1 MFDMKKVEIE
11 WGGKTLTLETGR
23 VARQADGAVLA
34 TLGETVVLCAVT
46 AAKNVKPGQDFFP
59 LTVHYQEKFSAAGR
73 IPGGFFKRER
83 GATEKETLTSR
94 LIDRPIRPLFPEG
107 FYNEVLCIAH
117 VMSYDGENEP
127 DVLAM
132 IAASAALTLS
142 GIPFMGPIGAARV
155 GYQGDDYI
163 LNPTQD
169 QIREGEL
176 DLVVAGTHNAVMMVE
191 SEAKELSED
200 VMLGAVMFAH
210 RSIQPVIQGI
220 IRLAEQAAKDP
231 WELAEGPDTS
241 AAKQQLR
248 DLIGDDI
255 AKAYATVDKGSRRE
269 QLDSARDK
277 AKAAFAEAEPQQ
289 QLVAMKLVKKL
300 EAEIVRGAILKDG
313 RRIDGRDTRTVRPI
327 EAMVGFLPRTHG
339 SALFTRGETQAI
351 CTTTL
356 GTKDAEQ
363 MIDGLEGLSYSRF
376 MLHYNF
382 PPYSVGE
389 VGRFGAPSRRE
400 TGHGKLAWRALHPV
414 LPSHEDFPYTIRI
427 LSDITESNGS
437 SSMATVCGG
446 CLALMDA
453 GVPIARPVSGIA
465 MGLILE
471 GKDFAV
477 ISDILGD
484 EDHLGDMDFKVA
496 GTSEGITS
504 LQMDIKIAGIT
515 EEIMKAALD
524 QANEGRAHI
533 LGEMAKA
540 LDHSRGELSAH
551 APRIETMQIDKAK
564 IRDVIGTGGKIIRE
578 IVATTGAKVDIDDEG
593 VIKISS
599 SDLNQI
605 EAARKWIQ
613 GIVEEA
619 EVGKIYTGKVVNIVD
634 FGAFV
639 NFMGGKDGLVHVSE
653 MRNER
658 VERPGD
664 VVAEGQEVKVKVLE
678 IDPRGKVRLSMR
690 VVDQETGAELEDTR
704 PPREERPRGDRG
716 DRGGRDRGPRRDG
729 EGRGDRGGR
738 DRGPRREGGDR
749 DRGER
754 SSRDDRGDR
763 GPGRE
768 GDRDRAPREGGERDR
783 GPREGGER
791 SDRGP
796 RRERGDR
803 DDGPAPDFAPA
814 FLTRDDD

>member
-1 MFDMKKVEIE
+1 MFNMKKVEIE

-59 LTVHYQEKFSAAGR
+59 LTVHYQEKYSAAGR

-94 LIDRPIRPLFPEG
+94 LIDRPIRPLFPDG
-107 FYNEVLCIAH
+107 FYNEVLVIAQ
-117 VMSYDGENEP
+117 VLSYDGENEP
-127 DVLAM
+127 DMVAM

-142 GIPFMGPIGAARV
+142 GIPFMGPISAARV
-155 GYQGDDYI
+155 GYVDGEYI
-163 LNPTQD
+163 LNPTLE
-169 QIREGEL
+169 QIRDGEL
-176 DLVVAGTHNAVMMVE
+176 DLVVAGTYDAVLMVE

-200 VMLGAVMFAH
+200 VMLKGVMFAH
-210 RSIQPVIQGI
+210 ESGKQVIEAI
-220 IRLAEQAAKDP
+220 IKLAEQAAKEP
-231 WELAEGPDTS
+231 WELAKSEDTS
-241 AAKQQLR
+241 AVKKTLK
-248 DLIGDDI
+248 DLIGKDV
-255 AKAYATVDKGSRRE
+255 AKAYATTDKGQRRE
-269 QLDSARDK
+269 ALETAKEK
-277 AKAAFAEAEPQQ
+277 AKAAFADADPQA
-289 QLVAMKLVKKL
+289 QLVAMKQFKKL
-300 EAEIVRGAILKDG
+300 EAEIVRTAILKDG
-313 RRIDGRDTRTVRPI
+313 RRIDGRDTKTVRPI

-356 GTKDAEQ
+356 GTKDSEQ
-363 MIDGLEGLSYSRF
+363 MIDGLTGLSYSRF

-414 LPSHEDFPYTIRI
+414 LPTHEEFPYTIRV

-446 CLALMDA
+446 SLAMMDA
-453 GVPIARPVSGIA
+453 GVPLKRPVSGIA

-477 ISDILGD
+477 LSDILGD

-496 GTSEGITS
+496 GTSVGITS

-515 EEIMKAALD
+515 EEIMRVALD
-524 QANEGRAHI
+524 QANAGRAHI
-533 LGEMAKA
+533 LEEMAKA
-540 LDHSRGELSAH
+540 LDHTRGELSAH
-551 APRIETMQIDKAK
+551 APRIETMQIDKTK
-564 IRDVIGTGGKIIRE
+564 IREVIGTGGKVIRE
-578 IVATTGAKVDIDDEG
+578 IVAETGAKVDIDDEG

-599 SDLNQI
+599 SDVAQI
-605 EAARKWIQ
+605 EAARAWIL

-619 EVGKIYTGKVVNIVD
+619 EVGKVYSGKVVNLVD

-653 MRNER
+653 IRNER
-658 VERPGD
+658 VEKVSD
-664 VVAEGQEVKVKVLE
+664 ALSEGQDVKVKVLE
-678 IDPRGKVRLSMR
+678 IDQRGKVRLSMR

-704 PPREERPRGDRG
+704 PPREERPRGEGRG
-716 DRGGRDRGPRRDG
+716 DRGEGRGDRGPRRDG
-729 EGRGDRGGR
+729 DGGRGRGGGDRGRGGGR
-738 DRGPRREGGDR
+738 DGGRGGERGERGPRPEG
-749 DRGER
+749 
-754 SSRDDRGDR
+754 S
-763 GPGRE
+763 
-768 GDRDRAPREGGERDR
+768 DRAERKEEGGE
-783 GPREGGER
+783 PE
-791 SDRGP
+791 
-796 RRERGDR
+796 
-803 DDGPAPDFAPA
+803 FAPA
-814 FLTRDDD
+814 FLTRDDQD